1 MPAQLVPWQHPL
13 SVLCLSKPHP
23 PATFRHHQKLTAA
36 SRSSPRQ
43 PRAVL
48 TLYCD
53 KSMSFGNSPSGQASR
68 TVVMPSGARPT
79 PRGTGQS
86 GAETSPLQ
94 GNDPSFHLSIL
105 SMMEKKKSVK
115 KNPTKNL
122 EEGYPALTGLS
133 TLGLRPGQTKWTLAR
148 WLLPKP
154 ICSSESC
161 FFCCWMET
169 KVLLILHGMALWVN
183 LIKNNLG
190 LRTKIN
196 VCAAGGKG
204 TNSCNTEQRAMHQTR
219 WANHRKDH
227 GTNAKADI
235 GMGSKKLKRWRGK
248 GGGTEP

>member
-1 MPAQLVPWQHPL
+1 MAASSFCALPQQTSPTSHIQAPSKTHCSIKVKPKATQSSTNSLLWQVN
-13 SVLCLSKPHP
+13 VLW
-23 PATFRHHQKLTAA
+23 KLTQWPGLKD
-36 SRSSPRQ
+36 SSYALRCICVPLPEAQ
-43 PRAVL
+43 VSQEQKPAHCKEMIPL
-48 TLYCD
+48 FTLA
-53 KSMSFGNSPSGQASR
+53 FF
-68 TVVMPSGARPT
+68 
-79 PRGTGQS
+79 
-86 GAETSPLQ
+86 LWW
-94 GNDPSFHLSIL
+94 
-105 SMMEKKKSVK
+105 KKKSVK